1 MVKKIE
7 KLKFMAFLGV
17 AGITVFVISLI
28 INFFLEM
35 SEPKRGWY
43 CHSEMVPFADDI
55 LEISAVIPNMMLA
68 LAYQMNFFPIFK
80 GTFSFTQE

>member
-1 MVKKIE
+1 
-7 KLKFMAFLGV
+7 MAFLGV

-35 SEPKRGWY
+35 SEPKKGWY
-43 CHSEMVPFADDI
+43 CHYDMVPFGNDVLQIA
-55 LEISAVIPNMMLA
+55 SVIPNMMLA

-80 GTFSFTQE
+80 GIFNFIQG